1 MRTLFPQ
8 QRLSYAQ
15 KKKDDWKVVKDFVN
29 SIIRYHDQ
37 DFCEDCNKDEIFN
50 TSPTRD
56 KYRYKRIKNMLSN
69 YRLFNNI
76 IDQSDFQDYC
86 DALGI
91 KASLNAN
98 IHEIK
103 AYNKTYNKINVLLGE
118 EFKRPDNSRV
128 ILTNPEGVR
137 SKIEYKNKMYRSYI
151 ELELQKVLLEAQ
163 KAIPELVPE
172 SFESQEQYEQAVQ
185 EREQHI
191 QQQADLVLPPEQIE
205 KYMATSYLDRKEIL
219 AANLLAYLYKKERIK
234 QKKNDGFK
242 HANISS
248 EEHVWVGIENGEPVV
263 KILNPLK
270 VFYHKSPEVKYIQD
284 GMYAGY
290 RDYMTISD
298 ILDVYADDLTDEQK
312 DELESKYCSNL
323 NADDSKLINKSMT
336 YGDLETIESKYAGRD
351 KDIDDVG
358 SYGSSEIDDVE
369 VIHMEWVSQR
379 KVGFLSYMDPELG
392 IPVEKKVDE
401 TYKIPNHAKQMI
413 VEERNV
419 KIKIYSWFDDVLQ
432 TEVELEWVWIPEVW
446 EATKIDEYFVNIGP
460 KKSQHYSLHNP
471 FKVKLGYHGLVYNNM
486 NAPALSTMDKMKPFQ
501 YLFFIAMDKF
511 KKLMAADKGK
521 IIGIDSSRIDPKFPI
536 EKTIHFLEEAGYY
549 VYNGLQNG
557 AELGAA
563 QRPGLEAIDGST
575 ISYIVNFAQILAY
588 IDQQISDAAGVT
600 QQREGGVSPYEAV
613 TNAQQSII
621 QSSHITEPLFS
632 AHDQLWDE
640 VKQSLIEVAQVA
652 YKDNPL
658 ITQYVLND
666 GSRMTLELDEDFWA
680 DNTSF
685 GIFVS
690 NSAHEEEVFDTLK
703 SLVQPLIQNDRVK
716 MQDIINILSVD
727 NLQELKRELIA
738 SEKQREQREEQ
749 MQQAQQ
755 QHEQQMQQMQ
765 IEAREAEKEHEINLK
780 VMDGDIMLA
789 KAEIDA
795 TRFKQAQD
803 VNDNQIPDA
812 LEVAKL
818 KQEQQTSQDE
828 KLEAQKQREHE
839 AKENAKDRALEEKL
853 AKEEL
858 EVKRQQIKAQAA
870 AKRQSKSKS

>member
-1 MRTLFPQ
+1 MRITFPQ

-15 KKKDDWKVVKDFVN
+15 KKKDNWKAVKEFVN
-29 SIIRYHDQ
+29 GIIRYHDQ
-37 DFCEDCNKDEIFN
+37 DFCEDCGGEVFN
-50 TSPTRD
+50 SSPTRD

-91 KASLNAN
+91 KASIDAN

-137 SKIEYKNKMYRSYI
+137 SKLDYKNKLYRSYI
-151 ELELQKVLLEAQ
+151 ELELQRVLLEAQ
-163 KAIPELVPE
+163 KAVPELSPE
-172 SFESQEQYEQAVQ
+172 SFESQEEYEQAIQ
-185 EREQHI
+185 EREQQI

-205 KYMATSYLDRKEIL
+205 KYMATSYLDKKEIM

-234 QKKNDGFK
+234 EKKNDGFK
-242 HANISS
+242 HANIGA
-248 EEHVWVGIENGEPVV
+248 EEHVWVGIINGEPVV
-263 KILNPLK
+263 KVLNPLK
-270 VFYHKSPEVKYIQD
+270 MFFHKSPEIKYIQD

-290 RDYMTISD
+290 RDYLTISD
-298 ILDVYADDLTDEQK
+298 VLDIYADELTDDQK
-312 DELESKYCSNL
+312 DKLEKTYCSPYNH
-323 NADDSKLINKSMT
+323 DDSNLINSSMT
-336 YGDLETIESKYAGRD
+336 YGDLETIETKYSSRD
-351 KDIDDVG
+351 TDDIG
-358 SYGSSEIDDVE
+358 SYGISQFEDVE
-369 VIHMEWVSQR
+369 VIHIEWVSQR
-379 KVGFLSYMDPELG
+379 KVGFLSYIDPELG

-401 TYKIPNHAKQMI
+401 SYKVPDHAKQTI
-413 VEERNV
+413 VEEKNI
-419 KIKIYSWFDDVLQ
+419 KIKLFSWFDDALQ
-432 TEVELEWVWIPEVW
+432 TDVELEWLWIPEVW
-446 EATKIDEYFVNIGP
+446 EATKIDEFFVNIGP
-460 KKSQHYSLHNP
+460 KVNQHYHLYNP

-501 YLFFIAMDKF
+501 FLFFIAMDKF

-536 EKTIHFLEEAGYY
+536 EKTIHFLEEGGYY
-549 VYNGLQNG
+549 VYNSLQNG
-557 AELGAA
+557 ELPGAG
-563 QRPGLEAIDGST
+563 QRPGLESIDGST

-640 VKQSLIEVAQVA
+640 IKQSLIEVAQVA
-652 YKDNPL
+652 YKQNPL
-658 ITQYVLND
+658 ITQYILND
-666 GSRMTLELDEDFWA
+666 GSRVTLELDEDFWA

-685 GIFVS
+685 GLFVS
-690 NSAHEEEVFDTLK
+690 NAAHEEEVFDTLK

-716 MQDIINILSVD
+716 MQDIVNILSTD
-727 NLQELKRELIA
+727 NLQELKRELVA

-749 MQQAQQ
+749 MQQTQQ

-765 IEAREAEKEHEINLK
+765 IEAQEAERQHQINMK
-780 VMDGDIMLA
+780 TMDGDIMLA

-803 VNDNQIPDA
+803 VNDNQIPDS

-818 KQEQQTSQDE
+818 EQENRLAQDD
-828 KLEAQKQREHE
+828 KTEAEKQRKHE
-839 AKENAKDRALEEKL
+839 AAENAKDRALEEKL

-858 EVKRQQIKAQAA
+858 EVKLKQIKAQAA
-870 AKRQSKSKS
+870 AKRQSNAKS